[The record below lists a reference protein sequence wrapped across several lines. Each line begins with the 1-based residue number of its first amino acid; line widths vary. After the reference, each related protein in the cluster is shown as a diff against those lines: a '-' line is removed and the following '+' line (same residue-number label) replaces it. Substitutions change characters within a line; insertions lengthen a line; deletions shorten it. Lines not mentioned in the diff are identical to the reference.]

1 MPNNSGDMRSHRRP
15 TRPVCVTYVTFR
27 SLIIIR
33 YLRTFEGMYMSIF
46 VRTNERTNDVII
58 VELLSYL
65 RSIYLRA
72 ADILIKSD

>member
-1 MPNNSGDMRSHRRP
+1 MFDK
-15 TRPVCVTYVTFR
+15 
-27 SLIIIR
+27 R
-33 YLRTFEGMYMSIF
+33 YQVNRTFFTVKKFPSCVVLRLEGMYMSIF